1 MKRTTVSLPDHLAGI
16 VEREARRRNTSVSEI
31 MRAALTAHF
40 KLDQPRELPF
50 AALGHSGLPNAAQDI
65 EEILARDWA
74 DDIYRDAFNRD
85 P

>member
-1 MKRTTVSLPDHLAGI
+1 MKRITVGMPADLAAI
-16 VEREARRRNTSVSEI
+16 VEREARRRHTSVSDI
-31 MRAALTAHF
+31 VRAALATHF
-40 KLDQPRELPF
+40 RLNQPRELPF
-50 AALGHSGLPNAAQDI
+50 AALGHSGYSNTSQDI